1 MDNKEK
7 IIHLIEIK
15 RAELNQ
21 LVKDKNKIDDNVV
34 EKSQELD
41 LLLNL
46 FDNDAQTNKKAQ

>member
-15 RAELNQ
+15 RAELNK
-21 LVKDKNKIDDNVV
+21 LVKDKDKIDENVV
-34 EKSQELD
+34 KKSQELD

-46 FDNDAQTNKKAQ
+46 FDNNTHARKAQ